1 MFPQR
6 SGSQNAMQ
14 ISIREAV
21 ECDADSIAH
30 VDLESRRAVYRGIL
44 PESYLKN
51 LSIEEN
57 RKNWEDRLKE
67 FATFVLLAED
77 SAGKLIGYVYAGRTR
92 KADANYAGEVYAIY
106 LLPSHQRSGIGR
118 SLMRSAA
125 ERLSSNGIYSLLIW
139 VLAANPA
146 RNFYEALGGTYLRSA
161 PNHVAGLT
169 LEGVAYGW
177 KDTNVLRERR
187 L

>member
-1 MFPQR
+1 MFPQP

-21 ECDADSIAH
+21 ESDAQSIAH
-30 VDLESRRAVYRGIL
+30 VDLESRRAAYRGIL
-44 PESYLKN
+44 PESYLKT
-51 LSIEEN
+51 LSFGEN
-57 RKNWEDRLKE
+57 RENWEKRLRE
-67 FATFVLLAED
+67 FGTFVLLAED
-77 SAGKLIGYVYAGRTR
+77 TTGKLIGYIYAGRAR
-92 KADANYAGEVYAIY
+92 KPDANYAGEVYAIY
-106 LLPSHQRSGIGR
+106 LLPSHQRGGIGR

-125 ERLSSNGIYSLLIW
+125 QRLSSMGIHSLLIW
-139 VLAANPA
+139 VLGANPA

-177 KDTNVLRERR
+177 KDTSILR